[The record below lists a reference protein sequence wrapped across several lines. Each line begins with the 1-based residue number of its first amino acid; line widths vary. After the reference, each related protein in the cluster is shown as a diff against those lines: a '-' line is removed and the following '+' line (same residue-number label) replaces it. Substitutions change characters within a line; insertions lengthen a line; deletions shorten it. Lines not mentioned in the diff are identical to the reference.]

1 MDASPAPRVLLGL
14 PPTVLVGSPQA
25 GPPAALACEDFFH
38 LVNTELVG
46 EGSGGRDEGPLAT
59 EGRFWDIHMEP
70 VAPA

>member
-46 EGSGGRDEGPLAT
+46 GG
-59 EGRFWDIHMEP
+59 
-70 VAPA
+70 